1 MEYIEYAIL
10 YYHTKNPAI
19 RSFLENRDPLF
30 LFLFD
35 IEATAEALILL
46 YRINKKEYK
55 ELLDEIPFEKYNQL
69 LLEIFNPLTWNE
81 IERYDKCPQNPVLNQ
96 TLLTIF
102 LNENLHPNNMYNL
115 ALYLLNTAPKEF
127 RYIILSRYLYFK
139 LQFTKA

>member
-81 IERYDKCPQNPVLNQ
+81 IEKYDRYPQNPVLNQ

>member
-1 MEYIEYAIL
+1 MEYIEYVIL
-10 YYHTKNPAI
+10 Y
-19 RSFLENRDPLF
+19 
-30 LFLFD
+30 
-35 IEATAEALILL
+35 
-46 YRINKKEYK
+46 
-55 ELLDEIPFEKYNQL
+55 
-69 LLEIFNPLTWNE
+69 LTWNE
-81 IERYDKCPQNPVLNQ
+81 IEKYDRYPQNPVLNQ